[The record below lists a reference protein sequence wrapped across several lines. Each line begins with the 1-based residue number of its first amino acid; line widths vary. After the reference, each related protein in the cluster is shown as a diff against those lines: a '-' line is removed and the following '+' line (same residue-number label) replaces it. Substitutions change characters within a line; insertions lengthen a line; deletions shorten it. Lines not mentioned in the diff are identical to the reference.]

1 MPHDSSTD
9 PFDASS
15 APRALPLTYPGRRP
29 DASVVITQEAIWE
42 IRDREG
48 DALAWRSDH
57 RQRLATCRVALSI
70 AERSIRRLSPTA
82 FPHLSTVLEE
92 TYGIGADPRVPV
104 LAIGSNAAPSQLRHK
119 FAPSSVPLVVPSI
132 RARVEGMIPGFS
144 SFVSPLG
151 YVPATIVPEPAAVS
165 EMALQLLDD
174 QQLREIDRS
183 EASAYRRVWVETPI
197 LLETGEQLPGAYAY
211 VSRDGYLTGEDGA
224 WVMGAA
230 GQERPDGIAAS
241 RWFADQASVLT
252 RISAEPRL
260 AAALGSTPEE
270 IVERRADPLSS
281 TEVLREAG
289 LVEGE
294 NPLWALPDEIGA
306 PPRRYG
312 SLIDARII
320 SREDDGTVVAIAG
333 RSNDFLE
340 RRGRS
345 VVRLGEEMDRALG
358 RPRNVELTSEALRDL
373 AGDRAPRAI
382 ATVLRD
388 DDAEAI
394 PREAIEID
402 HVLRMGLG
410 LEAGEEVR
418 IRPVAVKRQRW
429 SDTVLG
435 APNSLTLRV
444 TLADTSSTERDVC
457 LMSALSLS
465 LLGVSSGDYVVLEG
479 APDEAG
485 HVRTLAVKAF
495 EAPED
500 VCAERTR
507 VSQGIWGARFP
518 GVRETLG
525 VWPDIPTIFADSATR
540 ARLGIASQQLGTV
553 RARPARLQQ
562 FGTELREMML
572 LLAVALI
579 GIVTIVPGTVLAL
592 VLTGALVV
600 GTFTLT
606 VAKMRRRLSHT
617 RQRA

>member
-1 MPHDSSTD
+1 MPQDSRTD
-9 PFDASS
+9 PYDASS
-15 APRALPLTYPGRRP
+15 APRAHPLTYPGQRP
-29 DASVVITQEAIWE
+29 AASVVITQDAIWE

-48 DALAWRSDH
+48 DALSWRSDH
-57 RQRLATCRVALSI
+57 RQRLASCRVALSVD
-70 AERSIRRLSPTA
+70 ERAGRTLSRTA
-82 FPHLSTVLEE
+82 FPHLSSVLEE

-132 RARVEGMIPGFS
+132 RARVTGMIPGFC

-151 YVPATIVPEPAAVS
+151 YVPATIVPESGAVS
-165 EMALQLLDD
+165 EMVLQLLDD

-183 EASAYRRVWVETPI
+183 EASAYRRVWVETQI
-197 LLETGEQLPGAYAY
+197 LLETGERLSGAYAY
-211 VSRDGYLTGEDGA
+211 VSRDGYLAGEEGA

-230 GQERPDGIAAS
+230 GQERPVGVAPT
-241 RWFADQASVLT
+241 RWFADQAAVLT
-252 RISAEPRL
+252 RIGAEPR
-260 AAALGSTPEE
+260 AAAVIGGTPEQ
-270 IVERRADPLSS
+270 IVERRADPLAS
-281 TEVLREAG
+281 TDVLREAG
-289 LVEGE
+289 LVAEH
-294 NPLWALPDEIGA
+294 NPLWDLPDEIGA

-312 SLIDARII
+312 SLIEARIV
-320 SREDDGTVVAIAG
+320 SRDDDGTVVAIAG

-340 RRGRS
+340 RHGRS
-345 VVRLGEEMDRALG
+345 VVRLGEAMDAALG
-358 RPRNVELTSEALRDL
+358 YPRNVELTSEALRAL

-388 DDAEAI
+388 ADAEAI
-394 PREAIEID
+394 PREAIELD
-402 HVLRMGLG
+402 HVLRMGVG

-418 IRPVAVKRQRW
+418 IRRVTVKRQRW
-429 SDTVLG
+429 SDKVLG

-457 LMSALSLS
+457 LMSPLSLN

-479 APDEAG
+479 APDDEG
-485 HVRTLAVKAF
+485 NVRTLAVKAF
-495 EAPED
+495 EVPED
-500 VCAERTR
+500 VHAERMR

-579 GIVTIVPGTVLAL
+579 GIVTIVPSTVLAL
-592 VLTGALVV
+592 LLTGALVV
-600 GTFTLT
+600 GTFALT
-606 VAKMRRRLSHT
+606 VAKMRRRLSHP